1 VEDDRS
7 APRAHVGGDG
17 AIRWLGLF
25 TVYALAALWVL
36 GPARGGDFV
45 SDDLPNLLYNP
56 YVHTLSLENLGAIL
70 DPGGAPAAETFNYAP
85 VHTLVHALQWQLF
98 GEDVRGYHVAQA
110 LAHAAAAALLAAL
123 LATRGLAFAASAVG
137 GAFFLLHPANVEA
150 SAWIFQIKTTLALAL
165 ALGALLLLPSRPG
178 LAVGAFTLGLL
189 TKASAAFA
197 LPMAA
202 VFAVLDRDAGGPW
215 RARSR
220 WLFGWGLIL
229 VPYAFAEL
237 RVLGRMDA
245 AHEPLHPDAWVAAR
259 TIVAIAGRYIAMAAT
274 GFGVAPSHEPP
285 PALSPLDP
293 WWLAGLV
300 ALVALA
306 ARTLFALRR
315 RREEAAWWIGAAAAY
330 LPIAQIGTTF
340 ISPMADRY
348 LYFALP
354 GLIGGCAF
362 AARDT
367 WRRHAHSPATLY
379 WVARAAGA
387 VALAVLAL
395 FAWRSHAQAG
405 HWRSAVTLALAS
417 ADRYPDGL
425 AAQLLAAQRGA
436 LRGDAAATVTAL
448 RAAAARG
455 YDRFEVLAQAPVY
468 DVVRRDPAFQALLR
482 EMAASWV
489 QNSLTLT
496 HPTEADLRARANA
509 CRVIED
515 DACVRAALAEAAR
528 LGDAHP

>member
-1 VEDDRS
+1 M
-7 APRAHVGGDG
+7 
-17 AIRWLGLF
+17 RWLGLF

-36 GPARGGDFV
+36 GPAMRGDFV

-56 YVHTLSLENLGAIL
+56 YVQELSLSNLAAIL
-70 DPGGAPAAETFNYAP
+70 DPRGAPAAETFNYAP
-85 VHTLVHALQWQLF
+85 VHMLVHALEWRLF

-110 LAHAAAAALLAAL
+110 LAHAAAAGLLAAL
-123 LATRGLAFAASAVG
+123 LAARGLPFAASAG
-137 GAFFLLHPANVEA
+137 AGAFFLLHPANVEA

-178 LAVGAFTLGLL
+178 VALGAFALALL

-202 VFAVLDRDAGGPW
+202 VFAFLDRDPRGPW
-215 RARSR
+215 RMRTR
-220 WLFGWGLIL
+220 WLVVWALVL

-245 AHEPLHPDAWVAAR
+245 AHEPLHPEATVAAR
-259 TIVAIAGRYIAMAAT
+259 TVVAIAGRYLAMAAT

-285 PALSPLDP
+285 PALSALDP
-293 WWLAGLV
+293 WWVAGLAG
-300 ALVALA
+300 LVALA

-315 RREEAAWWIGAAAAY
+315 RREESAWWVGAAAAY
-330 LPIAQIGTTF
+330 LPIAQIGTAF
-340 ISPMADRY
+340 IDPMADRY

-367 WRRHAHSPATLY
+367 SRRHAHALPDPRIA
-379 WVARAAGA
+379 ARAAGA
-387 VALAVLAL
+387 VALALLAL
-395 FAWRSHAQAG
+395 FAWRSHAQAAA
-405 HWRSAVTLALAS
+405 WRSATTLAMAS
-417 ADRYPDGL
+417 AARYPEGL

-436 LRGDAAATVTAL
+436 LRGDAAATVAAL

-455 YDRFEVLAQAPVY
+455 YDRVEVLAQAPVY
-468 DVVRRDPAFQALLR
+468 DAVRPDPAFQQLIR

-489 QNSLTLT
+489 KNSRALA

-509 CRVIED
+509 CRLLDD
-515 DACVRAALAEAAR
+515 DACVRESLAEAAR
-528 LGDAHP
+528 VAE